1 MSFFN
6 MHIQAFLA
14 LTIVLVNEVFILK
27 TIEEVSKLVNANPSC
42 DIESGK
48 IAVVVEESS
57 FFK

>member
-27 TIEEVSKLVNANPSC
+27 TIEEMSKLVNANPSC

-48 IAVVVEESS
+48 NRIGS
-57 FFK
+57 